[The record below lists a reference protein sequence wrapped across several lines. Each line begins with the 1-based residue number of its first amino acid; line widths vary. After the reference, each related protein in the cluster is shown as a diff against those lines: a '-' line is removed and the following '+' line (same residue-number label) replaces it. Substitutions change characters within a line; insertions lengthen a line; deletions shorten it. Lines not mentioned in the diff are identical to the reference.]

1 MPASLSR
8 SSRLSSTIKHRVI
21 STCPSSHM
29 STFRS
34 HRPDSE
40 SCVATVN
47 AELTSYPQLFGT
59 EIIRENHRHP
69 EFLFS
74 TYPQLVKTG
83 VSDLFANLG
92 RLRGNRTAKERGRRT
107 SLIGDCRWPDCGSRS
122 SRSGGSTPIRSPER

>member
-34 HRPDSE
+34 RRPYSE
-40 SCVATVN
+40 SCGGRVN

-59 EIIRENHRHP
+59 EIIGKNHRHA

-83 VSDLFANLG
+83 VSYLFATTG
-92 RLRGNRTAKERGRRT
+92 RLRGNRTAKERGDSLPSRR
-107 SLIGDCRWPDCGSRS
+107 LKMAGLWFEDFEVGLV
-122 SRSGGSTPIRSPER
+122 